1 MNAGMALGLFG
12 LSAFLPGQNLQ
23 LENLRTPMGVY
34 GSSRAATHEWVPGD
48 LVLVS
53 FDLTGLT
60 TRPPGRVFYGVGVT
74 LQDPQGKVLLDQA
87 GGQNE
92 AYLPL
97 GGGRIPAYAACELPP
112 DMAPGTYTM
121 TLIATDFST
130 KKEAKAIRKIQV
142 GPRKFGIVRV
152 NNTFATN
159 EAAPNIGF
167 PGQQF
172 VLRFGLANCTID
184 PKTLRGKQELRI
196 RILDE
201 SGKAITDKPI
211 VTEITEVLDE
221 VSRLSPCTYPYQP
234 NRPGRFQIEIEAVDQ
249 LSAEKTSAKLLYP
262 LVVVEPK

>member
-1 MNAGMALGLFG
+1 MNAGMALGLIG
-12 LSAFLPGQNLQ
+12 LCGFLPGQELQ

-34 GSSRAATHEWVPGD
+34 GSSLPANHEWVPGD
-48 LVLVS
+48 LVLMS
-53 FDLTGLT
+53 FDLTGLK
-60 TRPPGRVFYGVGVT
+60 TRPPGRVFYSVGVK
-74 LQDPQGKVLLDQA
+74 LQDPQGKFLIDQA

-97 GGGRIPAYAACELPP
+97 GGGQIPAYAACDLPAN
-112 DMAPGTYTM
+112 MAPGTYTM
-121 TLIATDFST
+121 TLIAEDAST
-130 KKEAKAIRKIQV
+130 KKQATAIRKIQI

-159 EAAPNIGF
+159 DAAPNIAY

-196 RILDE
+196 RILDDK
-201 SGKAITDKPI
+201 GKSLMEKPI

-249 LSAEKTSAKLLYP
+249 LSPEKSSAKLLYP
-262 LVVVEPK
+262 LVIVEPK